1 MQYRRF
7 KNIYWKYE
15 AVLHY
20 LITNSK
26 NKEIYIVKNGFHEMF
41 NDVERDEYINKIF
54 TWISKN
60 RDAGKTDRR
69 MIY

>member
-1 MQYRRF
+1 
-7 KNIYWKYE
+7 
-15 AVLHY
+15 
-20 LITNSK
+20 
-26 NKEIYIVKNGFHEMF
+26 MF